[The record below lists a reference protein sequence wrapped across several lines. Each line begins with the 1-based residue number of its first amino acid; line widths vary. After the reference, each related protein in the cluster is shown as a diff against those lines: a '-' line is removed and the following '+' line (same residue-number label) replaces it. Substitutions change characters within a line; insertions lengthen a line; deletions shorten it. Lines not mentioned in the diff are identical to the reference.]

1 MNGRP
6 GPYFSKTLSTLCVVV
21 AALGGAWLVTG
32 CAQLKREPA
41 TATVQQPQQP
51 SSSSA
56 SSRPRRALE
65 NENSAAQ
72 TANAG
77 SDGNQNRMN
86 GTEANNERGGS
97 KEPAPVFFDIAL
109 ERALTGRGA
118 ALDNLCDRTDAV
130 SRRVL
135 EEYGA
140 MFVASSSVMPPPVCV
155 FKNEADVLKFQ
166 NETKPAAAIIKG
178 TRIELQPA
186 AMQALQ
192 SAREE
197 AQGQGLDI
205 TPRGGSEAA
214 RRSFNDTLRLWNSRF
229 LPALTYWQGRGRLS
243 DEQVARLKKAALKEQ
258 VGEVLELEKKGIF
271 FSKDLSKSILY
282 SVAAPGTSQHL
293 SMLALDVSQ
302 YGDARVRRILAA
314 HGWFQTV
321 KSDQPHFT
329 YLGVEEKDLPALGL
343 RRVTLNGQ
351 VFWIPNVQEK
361 G

>member
-1 MNGRP
+1 M
-6 GPYFSKTLSTLCVVV
+6 TLSTLCVVFV
-21 AALGGAWLVTG
+21 ATIGGAWLVTA
-32 CAQLKREPA
+32 CAQSKREPA
-41 TATVQQPQQP
+41 ATAQQSQQP
-51 SSSSA
+51 SSSS
-56 SSRPRRALE
+56 SSSQRPRRASE

-72 TANAG
+72 PMDAN
-77 SDGNQNRMN
+77 SNGNRERMS
-86 GTEANNERGGS
+86 GTEVSTESDRDNES
-97 KEPAPVFFDIAL
+97 APVSFDTAL
-109 ERALTGRGA
+109 ERALTTRGVT
-118 ALDNLCDRTDAV
+118 LDNLCDRTDAV

-166 NETKPAAAIIKG
+166 NETKPVAAIIKG

-192 SAREE
+192 AARAE
-197 AQGQGLDI
+197 AQGRGLDI

-229 LPALTYWQGRGRLS
+229 LPALSYWKGRGRLS
-243 DEQVARLKKAALKEQ
+243 DEQVARLKKAALGEQ
-258 VGEVLELEKKGIF
+258 VREVLELEKKGIF
-271 FSKDLSKSILY
+271 FSKDLQKSILY

-351 VFWIPNVQEK
+351 VFWIPNVQEQ